1 MANQHFF
8 KPLLPGFHS
17 HLTIPVAFFFKN
29 IEGRNEQKTAEL
41 RSDASNKTWKVKI
54 DGQRLTNG
62 WRDFALAHDLR
73 IGDIIVFRQER
84 DMTFHVT
91 MLGPS
96 CCEIQY
102 VSCLDNQNN
111 RGTIQRKKKKAES
124 SLDLSCFVANV
135 TPSNLR
141 YDSLNLPMCFV
152 RANGLDNRCG
162 EMILINEKGRSWTVA
177 LKRKKSC
184 ATTYIRRG
192 WRNFCN
198 ANGLRAGSFF
208 TFKLIERGGTLGLR
222 LAHRELEEEGNAID
236 NNQDKRSSRECTK
249 KKILIWKASSLPS
262 QNRFVTV
269 TLTPYNVGQSKL
281 WSTNLWF
288 EEKCKRMRLS
298 GGWKEFCYANGVKIG
313 ESIILEFLWEADR
326 SSVLKFCS
334 KDPRVFNTDEMRWM
348 LLEKPSYASCSDLIT
363 FRGRFYA
370 AFFNHGIFAIDPYS
384 LEVTP
389 LIPSELLNSGSVNDL
404 VPSGNDALF
413 LVEKIIPR
421 TGVLYFSRLTLRVSM
436 LDEEAGKWVEVSE
449 IGDRLLVIGDLG
461 NVCCSAKE
469 LPDGCGLSGNSIV
482 FTHGP
487 GNVTYSYK
495 YGVHTGRE
503 EDDLNCWRYSREKPV
518 TILSTSPVVALRVE
532 SAKL

>member
-29 IEGRNEQKTAEL
+29 IEGRNEHKTADL
-41 RSDASNKTWKVKI
+41 RSDTSKKTWKVKI

-62 WRDFALAHDLR
+62 WREFALAHDLR

-84 DMTFHVT
+84 DMAFHVT
-91 MLGPS
+91 MLGPN

-111 RGTIQRKKKKAES
+111 LGELDLVSSFSGKIQRKKKEVES

-135 TPSNLR
+135 TSSNLR
-141 YDSLNLPMCFV
+141 FDSLNLPMCFV
-152 RANGLDNRCG
+152 RANGLDKRCG
-162 EMILINEKGRSWTVA
+162 EMILMNEKGRSWTVS

-192 WRNFCN
+192 WRSFCHS
-198 ANGLRAGSFF
+198 NGLRAGDFF
-208 TFKLIERGGTLGLR
+208 TFKLFQRGGTLGLR
-222 LAHRELEEEGNAID
+222 LSQKELEEEANAID
-236 NNQDKRSSRECTK
+236 NNQDERSSRECTK
-249 KKILIWKASSLPS
+249 RNLILKASSLPS

-281 WSTNLWF
+281 ILPVPFTKVNGIVKAKKMSFLDKHGVKWSTNLWF

-334 KDPRVFNTDEMRWM
+334 KV
-348 LLEKPSYASCSDLIT
+348 KPE
-363 FRGRFYA
+363 
-370 AFFNHGIFAIDPYS
+370 N
-384 LEVTP
+384 
-389 LIPSELLNSGSVNDL
+389 
-404 VPSGNDALF
+404 
-413 LVEKIIPR
+413 K
-421 TGVLYFSRLTLRVSM
+421 
-436 LDEEAGKWVEVSE
+436 
-449 IGDRLLVIGDLG
+449 
-461 NVCCSAKE
+461 
-469 LPDGCGLSGNSIV
+469 
-482 FTHGP
+482 
-487 GNVTYSYK
+487 
-495 YGVHTGRE
+495 
-503 EDDLNCWRYSREKPV
+503 
-518 TILSTSPVVALRVE
+518 
-532 SAKL
+532 